1 MSTTLRGITHAAA
14 IAVALAALLAVAG
27 CAGLVGLEKSPRV
40 SLVSI
45 KPVQIQLL
53 EQRYLATLR
62 IQNPNPVALPIE
74 GLDYSISINGED
86 FANGVSNEGVT
97 VPAYGEA
104 TLEVSVTST
113 LAALIDQLR
122 HFDGSGDTLR
132 YGITGT
138 LGITGIPGGLS
149 FERDGE
155 IDLRPEPAGRAV

>member
-1 MSTTLRGITHAAA
+1 MSTTLRGIMHVAA
-14 IAVALAALLAVAG
+14 IAVALLAVAG
-27 CAGLVGLEKSPRV
+27 CAGLIGLEKSPRV
-40 SLVSI
+40 SLVNI

-74 GLDYSISINGED
+74 GLDYSISINGAD
-86 FANGVSNEGVT
+86 FADGVSNDGVT

-104 TLEVSVTST
+104 TLEVNVTST
-113 LAALIDQLR
+113 LVSLIDQLR
-122 HFDGSGDTLR
+122 RFEESGDTLR

-149 FERDGE
+149 FEHDGE

>member
-1 MSTTLRGITHAAA
+1 MSTTLRGIMHVAA
-14 IAVALAALLAVAG
+14 IAVALLAVAG
-27 CAGLVGLEKSPRV
+27 CAGLIGLEKSPRV
-40 SLVSI
+40 SLVNI

-74 GLDYSISINGED
+74 GLDYSISINGAD
-86 FANGVSNEGVT
+86 FADGVSSEGVT

-104 TLEVSVTST
+104 TLEVGVTST

-122 HFDGSGDTLR
+122 HFDGSGGTLS

-138 LGITGIPGGLS
+138 LSITGIPGGVS
-149 FERDGE
+149 FKRDGE